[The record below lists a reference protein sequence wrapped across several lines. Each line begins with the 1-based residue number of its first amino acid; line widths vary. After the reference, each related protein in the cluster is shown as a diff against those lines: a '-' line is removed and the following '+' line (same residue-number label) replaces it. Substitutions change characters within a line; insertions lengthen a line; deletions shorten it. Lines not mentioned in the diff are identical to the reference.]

1 MIVIRLMIRI
11 ISTHP
16 SFCTKAKNPM
26 KKTTCENSITN
37 TGATSEAFFGKSLML
52 VPEVALV
59 QQHTQTPPN
68 HHPKYLFSEHL
79 TRHINTEHLWHH
91 GMLQFTINQFDLNT
105 LSDPEKAIVGLH
117 ESLDP
122 TDSEFQET

>member
-1 MIVIRLMIRI
+1 MIRI

-16 SFCTKAKNPM
+16 SFCTKAKNLM
-26 KKTTCENSITN
+26 KTTTWVLWGVSENSITN

-68 HHPKYLFSEHL
+68 HHPKYLWL
-79 TRHINTEHLWHH
+79 NI
-91 GMLQFTINQFDLNT
+91 LQDT
-105 LSDPEKAIVGLH
+105 
-117 ESLDP
+117 
-122 TDSEFQET
+122 